1 MSSNVVQVKLING
14 DELVTH
20 FIYEDNDSYI
30 FGEPMLIEERVNSTT
45 GATVTVLVKYVQ
57 LKSDAEIEISK
68 NHVIV
73 VAPVDPIY
81 ERYYLISKTYN
92 EKYVQPNSL
101 SEIEKVTSAMEDI
114 LFSPPKPVSETS
126 IKSTSNNTIH

>member
-1 MSSNVVQVKLING
+1 MSSNVVHVKLING
-14 DELVTH
+14 DEIVTH
-20 FIYEDNDSYI
+20 CIYEDDDIYI
-30 FGEPMLIEERVNSTT
+30 FGDPMAIEERINSST
-45 GATVTVLVKYVQ
+45 GASVTVLVKYVNS
-57 LKSDAEIEISK
+57 KHEIEISK

-81 ERYYLISKTYN
+81 ERYYNVSKTYN

-101 SEIEKVTSAMEDI
+101 NEIEKVTSAMEDI
-114 LFSPPKPVSETS
+114 LFSPTKPVTETN